1 MTLLEYYQQNSD
13 NIKAIFFDID
23 GTLMLGAT
31 PIPGAKE
38 TLDFLRRNNVPFAML
53 TNNSMVSQ
61 QFKANQMCEAG
72 IFARPEEIISC
83 ALALKPMAEQH
94 RWLDKKFF
102 LMGSV
107 GQNPTYAELA
117 GLTVTRDIKEIDQC
131 FGIINGEGYFNWFHY
146 FAATLNFFRRHP
158 DAPYIVAN
166 PDSYWPDADDQ
177 YGIAAGGQAR
187 FICTLL
193 NELGI
198 KKEPVYLGKP
208 YKIIYE
214 YALAA
219 VAEIHHLT
227 APIPPQMAL
236 MVGDSLKSD
245 ILGANRANFN
255 SGLVLTGLT
264 TEVEAMQAP
273 GDFRPKQIFTSLI

>member
-1 MTLLEYYQQNSD
+1 
-13 NIKAIFFDID
+13 
-23 GTLMLGAT
+23 MLGAT

-83 ALALKPMAEQH
+83 ALALKPMAEHH

-117 GLTVTRDIKEIDQC
+117 GLTVTGDIKEIDQC

-198 KKEPVYLGKP
+198 KKEPFDVY
-208 YKIIYE
+208 
-214 YALAA
+214 
-219 VAEIHHLT
+219 
-227 APIPPQMAL
+227 Q
-236 MVGDSLKSD
+236 
-245 ILGANRANFN
+245 RAH
-255 SGLVLTGLT
+255 
-264 TEVEAMQAP
+264 A
-273 GDFRPKQIFTSLI
+273 

>member
-1 MTLLEYYQQNSD
+1 
-13 NIKAIFFDID
+13 
-23 GTLMLGAT
+23 
-31 PIPGAKE
+31 
-38 TLDFLRRNNVPFAML
+38 
-53 TNNSMVSQ
+53 
-61 QFKANQMCEAG
+61 
-72 IFARPEEIISC
+72 C
-83 ALALKPMAEQH
+83 ALALKPMAQH
-94 RWLDKKFF
+94 HHWQDKKFF

-117 GLTVTRDIKEIDQC
+117 GLSVTSDIEEIDQC

-198 KKEPVYLGKP
+198 RKEPIYLGKP

-214 YALAA
+214 YALEA
-219 VAEIHHLT
+219 VAEINNLP
-227 APIPPQMAL
+227 APLSPRDVL

-245 ILGANRANFN
+245 ILGANQANLN

-264 TEVEAMQAP
+264 TEAEALQAP
-273 GDFRPKQIFTSLI
+273 GDFRPKQIFKSLI